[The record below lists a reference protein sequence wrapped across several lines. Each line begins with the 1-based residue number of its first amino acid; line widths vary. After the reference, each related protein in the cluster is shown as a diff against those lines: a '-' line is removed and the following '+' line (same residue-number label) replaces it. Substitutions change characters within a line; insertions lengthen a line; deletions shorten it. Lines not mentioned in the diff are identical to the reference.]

1 MADTSSFL
9 QHPIFLYSA
18 FCQYCKQFAEVLND
32 NGIDNLFRFV
42 SIDVDPETGSR
53 PEVFYAIQSS
63 LQTKITEVPTVIL
76 DEGQYVLSGEEAFK
90 WLQFTIENKNNVG
103 PSQPQQLHAYNPLE
117 MGSFSDPYA
126 NIDCESIHDAKLQ
139 SFKFINK
146 EDERI
151 VTPLEEKIESKAPP
165 QTARPPQFK
174 HAPKPD
180 IDFGSNRFGYAGQS
194 SSRMDNNKSGSID
207 ARLQQLLAEREAT
220 VPTPPQRE

>member
-1 MADTSSFL
+1 MTDTSSL
-9 QHPIFLYSA
+9 QYPIFLYSA

-53 PEVFYAIQSS
+53 PEIFYAIQSS
-63 LQTKITEVPTVIL
+63 LQTKITEVPTIIL
-76 DEGQYVLSGEEAFK
+76 EEGQYVLAGEEAFK
-90 WLQFTIENKNNVG
+90 WLQFTLENKNNVT
-103 PSQPQQLHAYNPLE
+103 PTQPEQLHAYNPLE

-126 NIDCESIHDAKLQ
+126 NVDCQSIHDAKLQ
-139 SFKFINK
+139 SFKFINT

-165 QTARPPQFK
+165 QTSRPPQFK

-180 IDFGSNRFGYAGQS
+180 IDFGSNRFGYAGS
-194 SSRMDNNKSGSID
+194 TSSRMDKNGSVD